1 MKRLIP
7 LLALLGT
14 LFGHGAAQAADAAT
28 EKPEAAET
36 ADKAPIALVLTNHG
50 ELGETGE
57 PTGFYLSEA
66 AHPHE
71 VFREAGHPVVL
82 ASPAGGFAPV
92 DPKSLELDDAANATF
107 WKEFGGESDG
117 QDGRQG
123 VAGTTAIREL
133 DPAKLA
139 GVFFAGGHGTMWDF
153 TSADPVGDF
162 ITAVDHAEGVI
173 GAVCHGPAA
182 LVAAKAADGGPLVKG
197 RTVAVFT
204 NAEEKAVELTEVV
217 PFLLETRLGKL
228 GAEVRTAPDFSE
240 NAVRDGRL
248 VTGQNPASAR
258 RAGELFL
265 EALEE

>member
-14 LFGHGAAQAADAAT
+14 LFGHGAAQAADAA
-28 EKPEAAET
+28 EAT
-36 ADKAPIALVLTNHG
+36 ATTGTTGTTGKAPIALVVTNHG
-50 ELGETGE
+50 ELGETGK

-66 AHPHE
+66 AHPYE

-92 DPKSLELDDAANATF
+92 DPKSLELDDAANAAF
-107 WKEFGGESDG
+107 WKEFGGEP
-117 QDGRQG
+117 DGRKG

-133 DPAKLA
+133 DPAGLA

-153 TSADPVGDF
+153 ASADPVGEF
-162 ITAVDHAEGVI
+162 ITAVDRAEGVI

-182 LVAAKAADGGPLVKG
+182 LVGAKAADGEPLVKG
-197 RTVAVFT
+197 CTVAVFT
-204 NAEEKAVELTEVV
+204 NAEEQAVELTEVV
-217 PFLLETRLGKL
+217 PFLLETRLAKL
-228 GAEVRTAPDFSE
+228 GAEVRTAANFSE

-265 EALEE
+265 EALEEE